1 MRGTSSIFF
10 VVGASLLVGCGGSGD
25 AGTGATTG
33 GDDAAKAAL
42 TKVAETL
49 KEPLALI
56 AGYKAFIVPP
66 DTKDKYVPKR
76 RPVYDRSAAA
86 ASNEIRAAANDARQK
101 IPSTAG
107 PVGADITK
115 ALNDTAGACADAA
128 DDDAFK
134 KCVDAVNALDDA
146 LGKAQTASG
155 VNFGKVAT
163 AAPTDASKKTVGR
176 LEKAKGPGPAEKV
189 FFEKRAD
196 PSASAKD
203 VIAACQT
210 AAAEVD
216 AVWNQYEKAEAPIHD
231 TAIVH
236 KQNIDAQCHRME
248 GLGDL
253 QTTVT
258 ECKKSPKKPDCITAC
273 GKAKAEIEEGV
284 PAAAFETLTKAV
296 ADSCK

>member
-1 MRGTSSIFF
+1 MQKAT
-10 VVGASLLVGCGGSGD
+10 LLGVSMAALFLGCGGGGD
-25 AGTGATTG
+25 AGTGSTG
-33 GDDAAKAAL
+33 GDDGQKAAL
-42 TKVAETL
+42 GKVAEML

-56 AGYKAFIVPP
+56 AGYKTFIVPP
-66 DTKDKYVPKR
+66 DATAKYVPKR
-76 RPVYDRSAAA
+76 RPVYDKSAAA

-101 IPSTAG
+101 IPSAAG
-107 PVGADITK
+107 SVGADITK

-146 LGKAQTASG
+146 LGKASTASG

-163 AAPTDASKKTVGR
+163 ATPTEASKKTVGR
-176 LEKAKGPGPAEKV
+176 LEKAKGPGAAEKV

-196 PSASAKD
+196 ASASSKD

-216 AVWNQYEKAEAPIHD
+216 AVWNQYEKAEPPIHD

-258 ECKKSPKKPDCITAC
+258 ECKKSPKKPDCVTAC
-273 GKAKAEIEEGV
+273 GKAKAEIDEGI
-284 PAAAFETLTKAV
+284 PAASFESLTKAV